1 MYPSENIQSCHTE
14 HCKRQLVQNTD
25 TAWASKHIN
34 HSTMSNICVKPS
46 VCSYRRFSRLLL
58 KSFIMSERKSLLTS
72 ISSELGE
79 EFFRRVATTFKITE
93 WRTISVMRK
102 EGWKPEMGAEFA
114 WTMPE
119 WEHEVGVFLLTGVL
133 DLDSGVRLR
142 VGLVNHLRTDLL
154 CQNLHRWEGIKNC

>member
-14 HCKRQLVQNTD
+14 HCKRQLVRNTY
-25 TAWASKHIN
+25 TAWASQYTH
-34 HSTMSNICVKPS
+34 HSRMTYIWVKPS

-93 WRTISVMRK
+93 WRIKSVMRK
-102 EGWKPEMGAEFA
+102 EGWKLEQCPDEM
-114 WTMPE
+114 MNC
-119 WEHEVGVFLLTGVL
+119 GVFTYWG
-133 DLDSGVRLR
+133 SGSWQWSQAQGGACEPPAYRPALSESAQM
-142 VGLVNHLRTDLL
+142 GED
-154 CQNLHRWEGIKNC
+154 

>member
-14 HCKRQLVQNTD
+14 HCKRQLVQNTH
-25 TAWASKHIN
+25 TAWASKYMN
-34 HSTMSNICVKPS
+34 HSMMSYIWVKPS

-102 EGWKPEMGAEFA
+102 EGWKPEMGAVCLNNA
-114 WTMPE
+114 RMRRWSC
-119 WEHEVGVFLLTGVL
+119 GVFTYWG
-133 DLDSGVRLR
+133 SGSWQWSQAQGGACEPPAYRPALSESAQM
-142 VGLVNHLRTDLL
+142 GGD
-154 CQNLHRWEGIKNC
+154 